1 MSLYQKIRPVL
12 FKLDPERAHSLVKAV
27 LHKLPDIPF
36 ADDLLLKISGGY
48 KSQMLKTKVCGL
60 DFYNPVGLAAGFDK
74 DGEMV
79 KALGA
84 LGFGFL
90 ELGTITK
97 IPQAGNPKPRL
108 FRHIDEESLQNEMGF
123 NNCGSQEFAKNIQK
137 YHPFSIPIGVNIG
150 KNKDVEIKDSLY
162 NYEDALKDVLKVG
175 DYYVFNL
182 SSPNT
187 PKLRDLQNEKFVEEL
202 FEMAQKHTKKPV
214 FLKISPD
221 LDIDKM
227 LKVCDSALSSGASGI
242 ISTNTT
248 TDSTLLASPKNGGIS
263 GKVLKEKSLEVL
275 RELADAFFGKGVIMS
290 VGGISS
296 ARDVYERMRIGA
308 SLVQVYTA
316 FIYEGPTLCSTINK
330 ELEIFLKAD
339 GFSNIGEAIGAELGK
354 KGKKRLEKLQHD
366 DDKKKKDKK
375 ASKDDKGDKK
385 SHKHKI
391 DIDSLFADEAD
402 DKNGAKKSTAT
413 TAKSRAKPATR
424 RTTSSTNKSTS
435 TKTNSTRTRRPST
448 KS

>member
-48 KSQMLKTKVCGL
+48 KSDKLKTKVCGL

-108 FRHIDEESLQNEMGF
+108 FRHIDEQSLQNEMGF
-123 NNCGSQEFAKNIQK
+123 NNCGSKEFSLNIQK
-137 YHPFSIPIGVNIG
+137 HYPFTIPIGVNIG
-150 KNKDVEIKDSLY
+150 KNKDVQIKDSLY

-187 PKLRDLQNEKFVEEL
+187 PKLRDLQNEKFVKEL
-202 FEMAQKHTKKPV
+202 FEMAKKHTKKPV
-214 FLKISPD
+214 FLKIAPD
-221 LDIDKM
+221 IEIDKM

-242 ISTNTT
+242 VATNTT
-248 TDSTLLASPKNGGIS
+248 VDSTLVASPRNGGIS
-263 GKVLKEKSLEVL
+263 GEVLKQKSLEIL
-275 RELADAFFGKGVIMS
+275 SELTKAFFGRGVIMS

-296 ARDVYERMRIGA
+296 ARDVYERMQMGA

-339 GFSNIGEAIGAELGK
+339 GFSNIGEAVGVALGKIKGKKKYEKFQDKENKKK
-354 KGKKRLEKLQHD
+354 KGKK
-366 DDKKKKDKK
+366 DKKEDKEESKEQTSK
-375 ASKDDKGDKK
+375 AP
-385 SHKHKI
+385 
-391 DIDSLFADEAD
+391 
-402 DKNGAKKSTAT
+402 T
-413 TAKSRAKPATR
+413 T
-424 RTTSSTNKSTS
+424 RTT
-435 TKTNSTRTRRPST
+435 TRTRTTRATRARTTTTRTTTPRSAKSNT
-448 KS
+448 KPKSPATKPAK

>member
-48 KSQMLKTKVCGL
+48 KSDKLKTKVCGL

-97 IPQAGNPKPRL
+97 IPQVGNPKPRL
-108 FRHIDEESLQNEMGF
+108 FRHIDEQSLQNEMGF
-123 NNCGSQEFAKNIQK
+123 NNCGSKEFSLNIQK
-137 YHPFSIPIGVNIG
+137 HYPFSIPIGVNIG
-150 KNKDVEIKDSLY
+150 KNKDVQIKDSLY

-187 PKLRDLQNEKFVEEL
+187 PKLRDLQNEKFVKEL
-202 FEMAQKHTKKPV
+202 FEMAKKHTKKPV
-214 FLKISPD
+214 FLKIAPD
-221 LDIDKM
+221 IEIDKM

-242 ISTNTT
+242 VATNTT
-248 TDSTLLASPKNGGIS
+248 VDSTLVASPRNGGIS
-263 GKVLKEKSLEVL
+263 GEVLKQKSLEIL
-275 RELADAFFGKGVIMS
+275 SELTKAFFGRGVIMS

-296 ARDVYERMRIGA
+296 ARDVYERMQMGA

-339 GFSNIGEAIGAELGK
+339 GFTNIGEAVGVALGKMKGKKKYEKFQEKDKKEDKEDKKK
-354 KGKKRLEKLQHD
+354 KGKK
-366 DDKKKKDKK
+366 DKKEDKEESK
-375 ASKDDKGDKK
+375 AQKES
-385 SHKHKI
+385 
-391 DIDSLFADEAD
+391 
-402 DKNGAKKSTAT
+402 AKAPTTRARAT
-413 TAKSRAKPATR
+413 TRTRATRTTTTRSTRSRASTKSAKPA
-424 RTTSSTNKSTS
+424 K
-435 TKTNSTRTRRPST
+435 
-448 KS
+448 

>member
-48 KSQMLKTKVCGL
+48 KSDKLKTKVCGL

-108 FRHIDEESLQNEMGF
+108 FRHIDEQSLQNEMGF
-123 NNCGSQEFAKNIQK
+123 NNCGSKEFSLNIQK
-137 YHPFSIPIGVNIG
+137 HYPFTIPIGVNIG
-150 KNKDVEIKDSLY
+150 KNKDVQIKDSLY

-187 PKLRDLQNEKFVEEL
+187 PKLRDLQNEKFVKEL
-202 FEMAQKHTKKPV
+202 FEMAKKHTKKPV
-214 FLKISPD
+214 FLKIAPD
-221 LDIDKM
+221 IEIDKM
-227 LKVCDSALSSGASGI
+227 LKVCDSALLSGASGI
-242 ISTNTT
+242 VATNTT
-248 TDSTLLASPKNGGIS
+248 VDSTLVASPRNGGIS
-263 GKVLKEKSLEVL
+263 GEVLKQKSLEIL
-275 RELADAFFGKGVIMS
+275 SELTKAFFGRGVIMS

-296 ARDVYERMRIGA
+296 ARDVYERMQMGA

-339 GFSNIGEAIGAELGK
+339 GFSNIGEAVGVALGKIKGKKKYEKFQDKENKKK
-354 KGKKRLEKLQHD
+354 KGKK
-366 DDKKKKDKK
+366 DKKEDKEESKEQTSK
-375 ASKDDKGDKK
+375 AP
-385 SHKHKI
+385 
-391 DIDSLFADEAD
+391 
-402 DKNGAKKSTAT
+402 T
-413 TAKSRAKPATR
+413 T
-424 RTTSSTNKSTS
+424 RTT
-435 TKTNSTRTRRPST
+435 TRTRTTRATRTRTTTTRTTTPRSAKSNT
-448 KS
+448 KPKSPATKPAK

>member
-48 KSQMLKTKVCGL
+48 KSDKLKTKVCGL

-108 FRHIDEESLQNEMGF
+108 FRHIDEQSLQNEMGF
-123 NNCGSQEFAKNIQK
+123 NNCGSKEFSLNIQK
-137 YHPFSIPIGVNIG
+137 HYPFTIPIGVNIG
-150 KNKDVEIKDSLY
+150 KNKDVQIKDSLY

-187 PKLRDLQNEKFVEEL
+187 PKLRDLQNEKFVKEL
-202 FEMAQKHTKKPV
+202 FEMAKKHTKKPV
-214 FLKISPD
+214 FLKIAPD
-221 LDIDKM
+221 IEIDKM

-242 ISTNTT
+242 VATNTT
-248 TDSTLLASPKNGGIS
+248 VDSTLVASPRNGGIS
-263 GKVLKEKSLEVL
+263 GEVLKQKSLEIL
-275 RELADAFFGKGVIMS
+275 SELTKAFFGRGVIMS

-296 ARDVYERMRIGA
+296 ARDVYERMQMGA

-339 GFSNIGEAIGAELGK
+339 GFSNIGEAVGVALGK
-354 KGKKRLEKLQHD
+354 IKGKKKYEKFQD
-366 DDKKKKDKK
+366 KENKKKKDKK
-375 ASKDDKGDKK
+375 DKK
-385 SHKHKI
+385 
-391 DIDSLFADEAD
+391 E
-402 DKNGAKKSTAT
+402 DKEESKEQTSKAPT
-413 TAKSRAKPATR
+413 TRTTTRTTTPRSAKSNTKPKSPATKPA
-424 RTTSSTNKSTS
+424 K
-435 TKTNSTRTRRPST
+435 
-448 KS
+448 